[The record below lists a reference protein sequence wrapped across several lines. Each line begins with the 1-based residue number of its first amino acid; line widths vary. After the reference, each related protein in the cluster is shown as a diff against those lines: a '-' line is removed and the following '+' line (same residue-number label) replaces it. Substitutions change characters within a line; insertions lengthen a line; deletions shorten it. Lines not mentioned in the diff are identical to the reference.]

1 MPHFD
6 PDFLQFFKDLAAN
19 NNREWFTANKKRY
32 DTIVKKPFEIFITDL
47 IDKVKKDDPT
57 VQIEAKDAIFRI
69 YRDIR
74 FSKDKTPYKIQVSAI
89 VSPGGRKDM
98 LTPGMYLEL
107 GPEHVRVYGGVYM
120 PEKND
125 LFNIRSYIVAH
136 NDEFNTLIKDK
147 KFVEMYG
154 EVRGEKN
161 KIIPKEFKDA
171 AVAQPLLYNKQLYYF
186 GQMEPEVVL
195 SKDLINRI
203 YAYYEAAKPMKKFLM
218 KAIKG

>member
-147 KFVEMYG
+147 KFIEMYG

-171 AVAQPLLYNKQLYYF
+171 AVVQPLLYNKQLYYF

>member
-147 KFVEMYG
+147 KFIEMYG

-171 AVAQPLLYNKQLYYF
+171 AVVQPLLYNKQLYYF

-195 SKDLINRI
+195 SKDLLNRI

>member
-147 KFVEMYG
+147 KFIEMYG

-195 SKDLINRI
+195 SKGLINRI